1 MNMPLITP
9 LAFAQRLK
17 GLRERRRF
25 SQMALALEADVSQR
39 HVSYLEIGRARPSR
53 DMVLR
58 LASTLSAGPR
68 ETNALL
74 TAAGFAPHYPESG
87 LDAPALA
94 TVREAVERL
103 LTSHA
108 PNPAVLIDG
117 AWSVKL
123 ANRPARLLLG
133 VLFPGQAIETINL
146 ARALFDPALLRP
158 MVEDFD
164 TVGSALLGR
173 LIDEALPGTPAEALL
188 ALLAGYPDVGRLT
201 RSIHSPAAREP
212 LLTLALS
219 LPLGRI
225 AFFSTITTLGTPRDI
240 TLHEARIETFFPAD
254 EATEMLL
261 RRLFATTDAVD
272 PD

>member
-39 HVSYLEIGRARPSR
+39 HLSYLEIGRARPSR
-53 DMVLR
+53 EMVLR
-58 LASTLSAGPR
+58 LASTLAAGPR

-74 TAAGFAPHYPESG
+74 AAAGFAPHYSESG

-94 TVREAVERL
+94 TVREAIERL

-108 PNPAVLIDG
+108 PNPAVLVDG
-117 AWSVKL
+117 AWSVKT
-123 ANRPARLLLG
+123 ANRPARLLFG
-133 VLFPGQAIETINL
+133 VLFPSRAVETINL
-146 ARALFDPALLRP
+146 ARALFDPAQLRP

-188 ALLAGYPDVGRLT
+188 TSLAAYPDVARLT
-201 RSIHSPAAREP
+201 GAMASPAAREP
-212 LLTLALS
+212 LLTLALA
-219 LPLGRI
+219 LPIGRV

-254 EATEMLL
+254 EATGGLL
-261 RRLFATTDAVD
+261 ARLME
-272 PD
+272 